1 MRSGWMIAVA
11 GVVIVAALLAAASAV
26 RAQEQPVRPTTYNG
40 SLMFDGQPLAD
51 GLKVLARIEDYET
64 TSVISK
70 DGRYQGLVV
79 QPPEQRYV
87 GKTVTFHVENV
98 EANESE
104 PFVPGKAGPGFTRYI
119 FDLTFPTLPMRPPT
133 PTPTATNTPVPTPTP
148 VVARPSVYSG
158 TIIVSG
164 GMVWAGARLEARMG
178 DLRFL
183 ALVQGQQY
191 TSLVVAPGDLA
202 FLGEVIEFYLD
213 GVRAETTDIYENGAR
228 KREFDIIFL
237 DARTPTPTRT
247 PRPTRTPT
255 PIPTDTP
262 VPTATPTPVPTD
274 TPVPTA
280 TPTPTPTATP
290 TATATATATPTPR
303 PTATPVPTPTPE
315 PTATPRPRP
324 TIAPVVTRADD
335 TPEPEGD
342 GEGGADRGGCLA
354 IDGGPP
360 LAGAANVLLM
370 LAPIGLIAGYRRRR
384 VGSG

>member
-1 MRSGWMIAVA
+1 MIV
-11 GVVIVAALLAAASAV
+11 GALVAAASAV

-40 SLMFDGQPLAD
+40 SLMVDGQPVPD
-51 GLKVLARIEDYET
+51 GLRVVARIEDYET
-64 TSVISK
+64 TSVFSK

-79 QPPEQRYV
+79 QPPMQRYV
-87 GKTVTFHVENV
+87 GKTVTFHVEDV

-104 PFVPGKAGPGFTRYI
+104 PFEQGKSGPGFTRYEYP
-119 FDLTFPTLPMRPPT
+119 LTFPTVPMRPPT
-133 PTPTATNTPVPTPTP
+133 PTPTATNTPIPTPTP

-164 GMVWAGARLEARMG
+164 GIVWEGARLEARMG
-178 DLRFL
+178 DLRFP
-183 ALVQGQQY
+183 AVVQGQQY
-191 TSLVVAPGDLA
+191 SSLVVAPGDLA
-202 FLGEVIEFYLD
+202 LIGEVVEFYLD
-213 GVRAETTDIYENGAR
+213 DVRAETTDVYENGAR

-237 DARTPTPTRT
+237 AARTPTPTRT

-255 PIPTDTP
+255 PIPTNTP

-280 TPTPTPTATP
+280 TPTPTPTPTP
-290 TATATATATPTPR
+290 TATPTATATPTPR
-303 PTATPVPTPTPE
+303 PTATPVPTATPE

-324 TIAPVVTRADD
+324 TIAPVITRADD
-335 TPEPEGD
+335 TPGPEGD

-370 LAPIGLIAGYRRRR
+370 LAPIGLIAGYRR
-384 VGSG
+384 SG